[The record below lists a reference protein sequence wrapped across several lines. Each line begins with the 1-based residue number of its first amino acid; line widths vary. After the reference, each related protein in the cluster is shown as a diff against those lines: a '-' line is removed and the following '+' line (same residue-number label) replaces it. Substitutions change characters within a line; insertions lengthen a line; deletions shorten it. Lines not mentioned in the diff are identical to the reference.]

1 MSKEKVTVMQSK
13 PTDNRECVLP
23 QIARGAFQNKQ
34 NKRLSCSLLLA
45 KSYSMIYYFF
55 LSLIY
60 VYVCCRIIRTHS
72 CLFVAVETH
81 KTVRLSGP

>member
-1 MSKEKVTVMQSK
+1 MADVRTLCMSKEKVTVMQSK

-23 QIARGAFQNKQ
+23 QTARGEFQNKQ

-60 VYVCCRIIRTHS
+60 VYVR
-72 CLFVAVETH
+72 
-81 KTVRLSGP
+81 